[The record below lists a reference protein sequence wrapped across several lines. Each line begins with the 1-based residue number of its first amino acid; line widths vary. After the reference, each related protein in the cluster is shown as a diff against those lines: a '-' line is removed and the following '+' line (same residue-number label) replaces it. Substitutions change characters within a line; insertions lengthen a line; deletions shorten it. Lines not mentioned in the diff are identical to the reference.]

1 MYRIVMDVPFNP
13 KEVLL
18 KVLGPSPSHPWAAL
32 IPQVI
37 LWSFQRFCL
46 EKITLFEGGLE
57 ESFSDDVLELVHRY
71 CPKGLEV
78 VSISWLTPEN
88 IEEVSSSME
97 DYMRFCIDYCR
108 VLDTSIE
115 ENDYDWQ
122 DELSEFLD
130 EEMGTMIRGWLD
142 DRHRNLLIFP
152 VEFDTNEFT
161 EEQFGTL
168 INAMLNY
175 SYKCNT
181 ALAVPAVPAVPVVPA
196 VPAVPVVPAVPAVPA
211 FPAVPAVPAVPALPK
226 KRLSLWELLSISKN
240 KPPPQ
245 EPLPQEPLPQEPLPQ
260 EPPPQEPQEIVPE
273 QPTHTTPIAKALA
286 RRRTLCKHG
295 RRSEESRVKTRKLN
309 RASY

>member
-13 KEVLL
+13 KEALL

-57 ESFSDDVLELVHRY
+57 ESFCDDVLQLVHRY

-78 VSISWLTPEN
+78 VSISWFTPEN
-88 IEEVSSSME
+88 IEQVSNSME
-97 DYMRFCIDYCR
+97 DYMRFCMDYCR

-130 EEMGTMIRGWLD
+130 EGMGTMIRSWLD

-152 VEFDTNEFT
+152 VDLDTNEFT
-161 EEQFGTL
+161 EEQFGRL

-175 SYKCNT
+175 SYKSN
-181 ALAVPAVPAVPVVPA
+181 AVAVVRVVPVVPV
-196 VPAVPVVPAVPAVPA
+196 VPEVPVVPVLPPVPV
-211 FPAVPAVPAVPALPK
+211 LPK

-240 KPPPQ
+240 KPPQ
-245 EPLPQEPLPQEPLPQ
+245 E
-260 EPPPQEPQEIVPE
+260 PQEPQEPQPQEPQEQPQETVPE
-273 QPTHTTPIAKALA
+273 QPTHSTPIAKALA
-286 RRRTLCKHG
+286 RRRTLCKYG